1 MGSSFTGKEKANWVS
16 SRIELSGNK
25 KKAVKMKV
33 MKKIGKV
40 MAILFLVLM
49 LGLAALDIYL
59 IKMPE
64 LRAKVK
70 IDGIED
76 VACKIEDL
84 TIQVNVKVIG
94 LGEASHGNAEFQEL
108 KREVL
113 KVLVDKYNVNCF
125 AMEMDYGEG
134 VIINDYIN
142 GHSEMS
148 IDEVMSRINFTIY
161 RTEDI
166 RDLIEWMKDY
176 NQLHDNQ
183 LSFYG
188 FDLQNPDVDL
198 KLILDFVA
206 NNSIVEGEGLADFF
220 NAYLNSDVSFRDT
233 SLSEGFEML
242 SSLGSALK
250 TGREAYQDLYNYDRI
265 LDCIE
270 NVLRARE
277 LAARYDGENGM
288 VEGAQ
293 YRDQMMALKVIELSE
308 SLDESRMMITGHN
321 GHIGYAGNYTRTM
334 GSFIRDELGDSYYA
348 IGTDYFITDCNMP
361 SNNGRRSNHRFVS
374 GDILAYQAKTIGTYY
389 LDFSVVSEGDDVYK
403 YIHEP
408 IYTGSLGEGYSI
420 RNTILQDTVR
430 IYCEPEYLYDAMIQ
444 IYECTPLNLL
454 TEES

>member
-1 MGSSFTGKEKANWVS
+1 
-16 SRIELSGNK
+16 
-25 KKAVKMKV
+25 MKV
-33 MKKIGKV
+33 LKKIGKV
-40 MAILFLVLM
+40 MAILFLILM
-49 LGLAALDIYL
+49 VGLAVLDIYL

-76 VACKIEDL
+76 VACRTEDMA
-84 TIQVNVKVIG
+84 IHENVKVIG

-108 KREVL
+108 KLEVL
-113 KVLVDKYNVNCF
+113 KVLAEKYNVDCF

-142 GHSEMS
+142 GHSGMS
-148 IDEVMSRINFTIY
+148 IDEVMSSINFTIY

-166 RDLIEWMKDY
+166 RNLIEWMKDY
-176 NQLHDNQ
+176 NRSHRDK

-206 NNSIVEGEGLADFF
+206 DNSIAEGAELADIFD
-220 NAYLNSDVSFRDT
+220 AYLNNDVSFRDT
-233 SLSEGFEML
+233 SLSEGFEIL

-250 TGREAYQDLYNYDRI
+250 TSWEAYQDLYNYDRI
-265 LDCIE
+265 LNCIE

-277 LAARYDGENGM
+277 LAARYDGDNGM

-293 YRDQMMALKVIELSE
+293 YRDRMMALKVIELTE

-361 SNNGRRSNHRFVS
+361 SGNGRRSNHRFVS
-374 GDILAYQAKTIGTYY
+374 GDVLAYQAKMIGTYY
-389 LDFSVVSEGDDVYK
+389 LDFSMVSEGTDVYR

-420 RNTILQDTVR
+420 LNTILQDTVR
-430 IYCEPEYLYDAMIQ
+430 IYCEPEYLYDAMIL
-444 IYECTPLNLL
+444 IYKCTPLNLL
-454 TEES
+454 TEEN

>member
-1 MGSSFTGKEKANWVS
+1 
-16 SRIELSGNK
+16 
-25 KKAVKMKV
+25 MKV
-33 MKKIGKV
+33 LKKIGKV
-40 MAILFLVLM
+40 MAILFLILM
-49 LGLAALDIYL
+49 VGLAVLDIYL
-59 IKMPE
+59 IKIPE

-76 VACKIEDL
+76 VACRTEDMA
-84 TIQVNVKVIG
+84 IHENVKVIG

-108 KREVL
+108 KLEVL
-113 KVLVDKYNVNCF
+113 KVLAEKYNVDCF

-142 GHSEMS
+142 GHSGMS
-148 IDEVMSRINFTIY
+148 IDEVMSSINFTIY

-198 KLILDFVA
+198 KLILDFA
-206 NNSIVEGEGLADFF
+206 ADNSIAEGAGLADIFEG
-220 NAYLNSDVSFRDT
+220 YLNGNASFRDT
-233 SLSEGFEML
+233 GLSEGFEML
-242 SSLGSALK
+242 SSLGAALK

-277 LAARYDGENGM
+277 LAARYDGDDGM

-293 YRDQMMALKVIELSE
+293 YRDRMMALKVIELSE

-374 GDILAYQAKTIGTYY
+374 GDVLAYQAKTIGTYY
-389 LDFSVVSEGDDVYK
+389 LDFSVVSEGTDVYR

-420 RNTILQDTVR
+420 LNTILQDTVR
-430 IYCEPEYLYDAMIQ
+430 IYCEPEYLYDAMIL
-444 IYECTPLNLL
+444 IYKCTPLNLL
-454 TEES
+454 TEEN

>member
-1 MGSSFTGKEKANWVS
+1 
-16 SRIELSGNK
+16 
-25 KKAVKMKV
+25 MKV
-33 MKKIGKV
+33 LKKIGKV
-40 MAILFLVLM
+40 MAVLFLVLM
-49 LGLAALDIYL
+49 LGLAALDIYM

-76 VACKIEDL
+76 VACRIEDMA
-84 TIQVNVKVIG
+84 IHENVKVIG

-108 KREVL
+108 KLEVL

-125 AMEMDYGEG
+125 AMEIDYGEG

-142 GHSEMS
+142 GHSGMS
-148 IDEVMSRINFTIY
+148 IDEVMSRISFTIY
-161 RTEDI
+161 KTEDI

-176 NQLHDNQ
+176 NRSHGDK

-198 KLILDFVA
+198 KLILDFVED
-206 NNSIVEGEGLADFF
+206 NSIVEGAGLADIFDG
-220 NAYLNSDVSFRDT
+220 YLNSNVSFRDAD
-233 SLSEGFEML
+233 LSEGFEML
-242 SSLGSALK
+242 NSLGIALK

-277 LAARYDGENGM
+277 LAARYDGDNGM
-288 VEGAQ
+288 VEGGQ

-308 SLDESRMMITGHN
+308 SLDGSRMMITGHN

-334 GSFIRDELGDSYYA
+334 GSFVRDELGDSYYA

-361 SNNGRRSNHRFVS
+361 AGSGRRSNHRFVS

-389 LDFSVVSEGDDVYK
+389 LDFSMVSEGTDVYK

-430 IYCEPEYLYDAMIQ
+430 IYCEPEYLYDAMIL
-444 IYECTPLNLL
+444 IYKCTPLNLL
-454 TEES
+454 IEEN

>member
-1 MGSSFTGKEKANWVS
+1 MKV
-16 SRIELSGNK
+16 L
-25 KKAVKMKV
+25 KKA
-33 MKKIGKV
+33 GKV
-40 MAILFLVLM
+40 VAVLFLVLA

-64 LRAKVK
+64 LRAKTE

-76 VACKIEDL
+76 VACRIEDMA
-84 TIQVNVKVIG
+84 IHENVKVIG
-94 LGEASHGNAEFQEL
+94 LGEATHGNAEFQEL
-108 KREVL
+108 KLDVL
-113 KVLVDKYNVNCF
+113 KVLADRYNVDRF

-134 VIINDYIN
+134 VIVNDYIN
-142 GHSEMS
+142 GHSELS

-161 RTEDI
+161 KTEDI

-176 NQLHDNQ
+176 NRSHGNR

-198 KLILDFVA
+198 KLILDFA
-206 NNSIVEGEGLADFF
+206 EDNSIAEGAGLADVFDG
-220 NAYLNSDVSFRDT
+220 YLNSDVSFRDT
-233 SLSEGFEML
+233 GLSEGFEML
-242 SSLGSALK
+242 DRLGIALK
-250 TGREAYQDLYNYDRI
+250 NGREAYQDLYNYDRI

-270 NVLRARE
+270 NVLRTRE
-277 LAARYDGENGM
+277 LAARYDGDNGM

-308 SLDESRMMITGHN
+308 SLDGSRMMITGHN

-361 SNNGRRSNHRFVS
+361 SVSGRRANHRFVS
-374 GDILAYQAKTIGTYY
+374 GDILAYQAKRIGTYY
-389 LDFSVVSEGDDVYK
+389 LDFSMVSEETDVYK

-420 RNTILQDTVR
+420 RQTILQDTVR
-430 IYCEPEYLYDAMIQ
+430 LYCEPEYLYDAMIL

-454 TEES
+454 AEEN

>member
-1 MGSSFTGKEKANWVS
+1 MKA
-16 SRIELSGNK
+16 L
-25 KKAVKMKV
+25 
-33 MKKIGKV
+33 KKIGKV
-40 MAILFLVLM
+40 VAVLFLVLM
-49 LGLAALDIYL
+49 LGLGALDIYL

-76 VACKIEDL
+76 AACSIEEL
-84 TIQVNVKVIG
+84 TIQENVKVIG
-94 LGEASHGNAEFQEL
+94 LGEASHGNAEFQKL
-108 KREVL
+108 KLDVL
-113 KVLVDKYNVNCF
+113 KVLADQYNVDCF
-125 AMEMDYGEG
+125 TMEMDYGEG

-142 GHSEMS
+142 GHPGMS

-161 RTEDI
+161 KTEDI

-176 NQLHDNQ
+176 NRSHDDN

-206 NNSIVEGEGLADFF
+206 DHSIAEGAGLADIFDG
-220 NAYLNSDVSFRDT
+220 YLNGNMSFRDT
-233 SLSEGFEML
+233 GLSEGFEML
-242 SSLGSALK
+242 DRLGIALK
-250 TGREAYQDLYNYDRI
+250 TGREAYRDLYNYDRI

-277 LAARYDGENGM
+277 LAARYDGDNGM
-288 VEGAQ
+288 VEGGQ
-293 YRDQMMALKVIELSE
+293 YRDQMMVLKVIELAE
-308 SLDESRMMITGHN
+308 LLDGSRMMIAGHN

-361 SNNGRRSNHRFVS
+361 SGSGRRSNHRFVS
-374 GDILAYQAKTIGTYY
+374 GDILAYQAKRIGTYY
-389 LDFSVVSEGDDVYK
+389 LDLSTVSEGTDVYR

-408 IYTGSLGEGYSI
+408 IYTGTLGEGYSI
-420 RNTILQDTVR
+420 RNTILQER
-430 IYCEPEYLYDAMIQ
+430 CCFYFR
-444 IYECTPLNLL
+444 
-454 TEES
+454 

>member
-1 MGSSFTGKEKANWVS
+1 
-16 SRIELSGNK
+16 
-25 KKAVKMKV
+25 MKV
-33 MKKIGKV
+33 LKKIGKV
-40 MAILFLVLM
+40 MAILFLILM
-49 LGLAALDIYL
+49 VGLAVLDIYL

-76 VACKIEDL
+76 VTCRTEDMA
-84 TIQVNVKVIG
+84 IHENVKVIG

-108 KREVL
+108 KLEVL
-113 KVLVDKYNVNCF
+113 KVLAEKYNVDCF

-142 GHSEMS
+142 GHSGMS
-148 IDEVMSRINFTIY
+148 IDEVMSSINFTIY

-176 NQLHDNQ
+176 NRLHGNK

-198 KLILDFVA
+198 KLILDFA
-206 NNSIVEGEGLADFF
+206 ADNSIAEGEGLADIFDG
-220 NAYLNSDVSFRDT
+220 YLNGNASFRDT
-233 SLSEGFEML
+233 GLSEGFEML

-277 LAARYDGENGM
+277 LAARYDGDDGM

-293 YRDQMMALKVIELSE
+293 YRDRMMALKVIELSE

-374 GDILAYQAKTIGTYY
+374 GDVLAYQAKTIGTYY
-389 LDFSVVSEGDDVYK
+389 LDFSVVSEGTDVYR

-430 IYCEPEYLYDAMIQ
+430 IYCEPEYLYDAMIL
-444 IYECTPLNLL
+444 IYKCTPLNLL
-454 TEES
+454 TEEN

>member
-1 MGSSFTGKEKANWVS
+1 MKA
-16 SRIELSGNK
+16 L
-25 KKAVKMKV
+25 
-33 MKKIGKV
+33 KKIGKV
-40 MAILFLVLM
+40 MAILFLILM
-49 LGLAALDIYL
+49 VGLAVLDIHL

-76 VACKIEDL
+76 VACRTEDMA
-84 TIQVNVKVIG
+84 IHENVKVIG

-108 KREVL
+108 KLEVL
-113 KVLVDKYNVNCF
+113 KVLAEKYNVDCF

-142 GHSEMS
+142 GHSGMS
-148 IDEVMSRINFTIY
+148 IDEVMSSINFTIY

-198 KLILDFVA
+198 KLILDFA
-206 NNSIVEGEGLADFF
+206 ADNSIAEGEGLADIFDG
-220 NAYLNSDVSFRDT
+220 YLNGNASFRDT
-233 SLSEGFEML
+233 GLSEGFEML
-242 SSLGSALK
+242 SSLGTALK

-277 LAARYDGENGM
+277 LAARYDGDDGM

-293 YRDQMMALKVIELSE
+293 YRDRMMALKVIELSE

-374 GDILAYQAKTIGTYY
+374 GDVLAYQAKTIGTYY
-389 LDFSVVSEGDDVYK
+389 LDFSVVSEGTDVYR

-430 IYCEPEYLYDAMIQ
+430 IYCEPEYLYDAMIL
-444 IYECTPLNLL
+444 IYKCTPLNLL
-454 TEES
+454 TEEN

>member
-1 MGSSFTGKEKANWVS
+1 MKV
-16 SRIELSGNK
+16 L
-25 KKAVKMKV
+25 KKAG
-33 MKKIGKV
+33 KIV
-40 MAILFLVLM
+40 AVLFLVLM

-64 LRAKVK
+64 LRAKIK

-76 VACKIEDL
+76 VACRIEDL
-84 TIQVNVKVIG
+84 AIHENVKVIG

-108 KREVL
+108 KLEVL
-113 KVLVDKYNVNCF
+113 KVLVDKYNVDCF

-161 RTEDI
+161 KTEDI

-176 NQLHDNQ
+176 NRSHGDK

-198 KLILDFVA
+198 KLILDFA
-206 NNSIVEGEGLADFF
+206 ADNSIVEGAGLADIFDG
-220 NAYLNSDVSFRDT
+220 YLNSNVSFRDT

-242 SSLGSALK
+242 KNLEAALK

-277 LAARYDGENGM
+277 LAARYDGDNGM
-288 VEGAQ
+288 FEGAR
-293 YRDQMMALKVIELSE
+293 YRDRMMALKVIELSE
-308 SLDESRMMITGHN
+308 SPDRSRMMITGHN
-321 GHIGYAGNYTRTM
+321 GHIGYAGNYTRM
-334 GSFIRDELGDSYYA
+334 IVSFIRNVLGDSYHV
-348 IGTDYFITDCNMP
+348 IGTDCFMTDCYMP
-361 SNNGRRSNHRFVS
+361 DGSGRRSNHRFVS
-374 GDILAYQAKTIGTYY
+374 GDILAYQAKMIGTYY
-389 LDFSVVSEGDDVYK
+389 LDFSMVSEGTDVYK

-430 IYCEPEYLYDAMIQ
+430 IYCEPEYLYDAMIL

-454 TEES
+454 TEENWKDPVPEGK

>member
-1 MGSSFTGKEKANWVS
+1 
-16 SRIELSGNK
+16 
-25 KKAVKMKV
+25 MKV
-33 MKKIGKV
+33 LKKIGKV
-40 MAILFLVLM
+40 MAILFLILL

-76 VACKIEDL
+76 VARRIEDL
-84 TIQVNVKVIG
+84 TIHENVKVIG

-108 KREVL
+108 KLEVL
-113 KVLVDKYNVNCF
+113 KVLADKYNVDCF

-161 RTEDI
+161 KTEDI

-176 NQLHDNQ
+176 NRSHGDK

-206 NNSIVEGEGLADFF
+206 DNSIEEGAGLADIF
-220 NAYLNSDVSFRDT
+220 NAYLNSNVSFRDT
-233 SLSEGFEML
+233 GLSEGFEML
-242 SSLGSALK
+242 SSLGIALK

-270 NVLRARE
+270 NVLRTRK
-277 LAARYDGENGM
+277 LAARYDGDNGM
-288 VEGAQ
+288 VEGGQ
-293 YRDQMMALKVIELSE
+293 YRDRMMALKVIELSE
-308 SLDESRMMITGHN
+308 SLDGTRMMITGHN

-334 GSFIRDELGDSYYA
+334 GSFIRDELGDSYFA

-361 SNNGRRSNHRFVS
+361 SGSGRRSNHRFVS
-374 GDILAYQAKTIGTYY
+374 GDILAYQAKTVGTYY
-389 LDFSVVSEGDDVYK
+389 LDFSMVSEGTDVYK

-430 IYCEPEYLYDAMIQ
+430 IYCEPEYLYDAMILV
-444 IYECTPLNLL
+444 YECTPLNLL
-454 TEES
+454 TEEN

>member
-1 MGSSFTGKEKANWVS
+1 
-16 SRIELSGNK
+16 
-25 KKAVKMKV
+25 MKV
-33 MKKIGKV
+33 LKKIGKV
-40 MAILFLVLM
+40 MAILFLILM
-49 LGLAALDIYL
+49 VGLAVLDIYL
-59 IKMPE
+59 IKIPE

-76 VACKIEDL
+76 VACRTEDMA
-84 TIQVNVKVIG
+84 IHENVKVIG

-108 KREVL
+108 KLEVL
-113 KVLVDKYNVNCF
+113 KVLAEKYNVDCF

-142 GHSEMS
+142 GHSGMS
-148 IDEVMSRINFTIY
+148 IDEVMSSINFTIY

-176 NQLHDNQ
+176 NRLHGNK

-198 KLILDFVA
+198 KLILDFA
-206 NNSIVEGEGLADFF
+206 ADNSIAEGEGLADIFDG
-220 NAYLNSDVSFRDT
+220 YLNGNASFRDT
-233 SLSEGFEML
+233 GLSEGFEML
-242 SSLGSALK
+242 SSLGAALK

-277 LAARYDGENGM
+277 LAARYDGDDGM

-293 YRDQMMALKVIELSE
+293 YRDRMMALKVIELSE

-374 GDILAYQAKTIGTYY
+374 GDVLAYQAKTIGTYY
-389 LDFSVVSEGDDVYK
+389 LDFSVVSEGTDVYR

-430 IYCEPEYLYDAMIQ
+430 IYCEPEYLYDAMIL
-444 IYECTPLNLL
+444 IYKCTPLNLL
-454 TEES
+454 TEEN

>member
-1 MGSSFTGKEKANWVS
+1 MRV
-16 SRIELSGNK
+16 L
-25 KKAVKMKV
+25 
-33 MKKIGKV
+33 KKIGKV
-40 MAILFLVLM
+40 MAAVFAVL
-49 LGLAALDIYL
+49 LLALAALDAYMI
-59 IKMPE
+59 IMPE
-64 LRAKVK
+64 LRAKTE

-76 VACKIEDL
+76 AACSTEDM
-84 TIQVNVKVIG
+84 TIRENVKVIG
-94 LGEASHGNAEFQEL
+94 LGEATHGNAEFQQL
-108 KREVL
+108 KLEVL
-113 KVLVDKYNVNCF
+113 KVLVNKYNVDCF

-161 RTEDI
+161 KTEDI

-176 NQLHDNQ
+176 NRSHDDK

-198 KLILDFVA
+198 KLIVDFA
-206 NNSIVEGEGLADFF
+206 ADNSIAEGAGLADIFD
-220 NAYLNSDVSFRDT
+220 AYLNGGMSFRDT

-242 SSLGSALK
+242 SSLESALK
-250 TGREAYQDLYNYDRI
+250 TGREEYQDLYNYDRI

-277 LAARYDGENGM
+277 LAERYDGDNGM
-288 VEGAQ
+288 VEGGG

-308 SLDESRMMITGHN
+308 SLDGSRMLIAGHN
-321 GHIGYAGNYTRTM
+321 GHIGYAGNFTRTM
-334 GSFIRDELGDSYYA
+334 GSFIRDELGDSYCA
-348 IGTDYFITDCNMP
+348 IGTDYFITNCNMP
-361 SNNGRRSNHRFVS
+361 SAGGRRSNHRFVS

-389 LDFSVVSEGDDVYK
+389 LDFSMVSEGSDVYR
-403 YIHEP
+403 YIHQP

-430 IYCEPEYLYDAMIQ
+430 IYCEPDYLYDAMIL

-454 TEES
+454 AEEN

>member
-1 MGSSFTGKEKANWVS
+1 
-16 SRIELSGNK
+16 
-25 KKAVKMKV
+25 MKV
-33 MKKIGKV
+33 LKKIGKV
-40 MAILFLVLM
+40 MAVLFLVFM

-76 VACKIEDL
+76 VACRIEDL
-84 TIQVNVKVIG
+84 AIHENVKVIG

-108 KREVL
+108 KLEVL
-113 KVLVDKYNVNCF
+113 KVLVDKYNIDCF

-142 GHSEMS
+142 GHSGMS
-148 IDEVMSRINFTIY
+148 IDEVMSLINFPIY

-166 RDLIEWMKDY
+166 RNLIEWMKEY
-176 NQLHDNQ
+176 NRTHSDK

-188 FDLQNPDVDL
+188 FDLQNPDVNL

-206 NNSIVEGEGLADFF
+206 DNSIVEGAGLADIFDG
-220 NAYLNSDVSFRDT
+220 YLNSNVSFRDAG
-233 SLSEGFEML
+233 LSEGFEML
-242 SSLGSALK
+242 NSLGIALK
-250 TGREAYQDLYNYDRI
+250 SGREAYQNLYNYDRI

-277 LAARYDGENGM
+277 LATRYDGDNGM
-288 VEGAQ
+288 VEGGQ
-293 YRDQMMALKVIELSE
+293 YRDRMMALKVIELSE
-308 SLDESRMMITGHN
+308 ALDGSRMMITGHN

-334 GSFIRDELGDSYYA
+334 GSFIRDELGDSYHA

-361 SNNGRRSNHRFVS
+361 SGSGRRSNHRFVS
-374 GDILAYQAKTIGTYY
+374 GDILAYQAKMIGTYY
-389 LDFSVVSEGDDVYK
+389 LDFSMVNEEADVYK

-420 RNTILQDTVR
+420 LNTILQDTVR
-430 IYCEPEYLYDAMIQ
+430 IYCEPEYLYDAMIL

-454 TEES
+454 TEEN

>member
-1 MGSSFTGKEKANWVS
+1 
-16 SRIELSGNK
+16 
-25 KKAVKMKV
+25 MKV
-33 MKKIGKV
+33 LKKIGKV
-40 MAILFLVLM
+40 VAVLFLVLA

-64 LRAKVK
+64 LRAKAE

-76 VACKIEDL
+76 VACKIEDM
-84 TIQVNVKVIG
+84 TIRENVKVIG
-94 LGEASHGNAEFQEL
+94 LGEATHGNAEFQEL
-108 KREVL
+108 KLDVL
-113 KVLVDKYNVNCF
+113 KVLADQYNVDCF

-134 VIINDYIN
+134 VIIDDYIN

-148 IDEVMSRINFTIY
+148 IDEMMSRINFTIY
-161 RTEDI
+161 KTEDI

-176 NQLHDNQ
+176 NRSHGDK

-206 NNSIVEGEGLADFF
+206 DHSIAEGAGLADIFDG
-220 NAYLNSDVSFRDT
+220 YLNNNVSFRDA
-233 SLSEGFEML
+233 SLREGFEML
-242 SSLGSALK
+242 SSLGIALK
-250 TGREAYQDLYNYDRI
+250 ASREAYQDLYHYDRI

-270 NVLRARE
+270 NVLRTRE
-277 LAARYDGENGM
+277 LAAKYDGDNGM

-308 SLDESRMMITGHN
+308 SLDGSRMMITGHN

-334 GSFIRDELGDSYYA
+334 GSFIRDELGDSYCA
-348 IGTDYFITDCNMP
+348 IGTDYFITDCSMP
-361 SNNGRRSNHRFVS
+361 SGSGKRSNHRFVS
-374 GDILAYQAKTIGTYY
+374 GDILAYQAKMIETYY
-389 LDFSVVSEGDDVYK
+389 LDFSMVSEGSDVYK
-403 YIHEP
+403 YIHDP

-430 IYCEPEYLYDAMIQ
+430 LYCEPEYLYDAMIL
-444 IYECTPLNLL
+444 IYECTPLHLL
-454 TEES
+454 TEEN